1 MLIRDLDRGGRVGC
15 WRVVVERD
23 VGRRVVGKVGC
34 WMVGVGREAGRSVV
48 MGVRGIDGR
57 RGIVGREWWWRL
69 ISWRKVVSC
78 G

>member
-1 MLIRDLDRGGRVGC
+1 MRDLDRGGIVGC

-34 WMVGVGREAGRSVV
+34 WMVVGVGRDAGRRVV
-48 MGVRGIDGR
+48 MGVGGIDGR
-57 RGIVGREWWWRL
+57 RGIVGREW
-69 ISWRKVVSC
+69 C